1 MISSPHLTS
10 ESSCIARLTIK
21 LLFILCL
28 GTVLPLLA
36 LFAYCV
42 VTDSLWGLSN
52 LIWLSIFTSILGMLC
67 SFALLQILFKP
78 LLLALHSL
86 EIYLVKDSSDGKA
99 SGDCVG
105 EFAHNLQYLLNK
117 ISSLSES
124 LQRNA
129 NTDPLT
135 GLMNRQASEE
145 LLHKEIARAQRDK
158 LHILLVMIDI
168 GNFARVNEQ
177 FGKQIG
183 DVCLTHIA
191 EVLTGSVREGDW
203 VARWA
208 EDQFLIVLWNFNHQK
223 PMEVLSRIQKKSQQ
237 TPVGELLQLNIRMG
251 ACEFAGN
258 MHADDLLAHTN
269 AALNEAKQKSDNH
282 IEIAMPYAVQD
293 VVRE

>member
-10 ESSCIARLTIK
+10 ESSCISRLTIK

-42 VTDSLWGLSN
+42 VTDSLWVLSN

-168 GNFARVNEQ
+168 GNFTRVNEQ

-191 EVLTGSVREGDW
+191 EVLTASVREGDW

-223 PMEVLSRIQKKSQQ
+223 PMEVLSRIQKKSQK

-258 MHADDLLAHTN
+258 MRADDLLAHTN
-269 AALNEAKQKSDNH
+269 AALNEAKQKADNH
-282 IEIAMPYAVQD
+282 IEIAMPYPVQET
-293 VVRE
+293 VQE

>member
-1 MISSPHLTS
+1 MISSSQISS
-10 ESSCIARLTIK
+10 ESSCISRLAVK
-21 LLFILCL
+21 LLFILSL
-28 GTVLPLLA
+28 GTILPLLA
-36 LFAYCV
+36 LFAYCL
-42 VTDSLWGLSN
+42 VTDTLWVLSN

-78 LLLALHSL
+78 LLIALHSL
-86 EIYLVKDSSDGKA
+86 ENYLVKDGTDGKA
-99 SGDCVG
+99 SRDCVG

-124 LQRNA
+124 LRRNA

-168 GNFARVNEQ
+168 GNFKRVNEQ
-177 FGKQIG
+177 FGQQIG

-208 EDQFLIVLWNFNHQK
+208 EDQFLIVLWNFNHQH
-223 PMEVLSRIQKKSQQ
+223 PMDVLSRIQKKSQQ
-237 TPVGELLQLNIRMG
+237 TPVGELLQLDVCMG

-258 MHADDLLAHTN
+258 MQVDDLLAHTD
-269 AALNEAKQKSDNH
+269 AALREAKQKATNH
-282 IEIAMPYAVQD
+282 IEIATPYPIQ
-293 VVRE
+293 E